1 MQLFIGM
8 HDTNIARHFKAQRAV
23 RYLEGEVICSSDM
36 MPDRLYILVSGLAR
50 CSLLGPNGSE
60 RLLYYRRHG
69 CLLGDTAFFGQQN
82 LPQGLHVVAVK
93 PCEVIW
99 VTYPQFR
106 SVLAEQPQLAL
117 AMLAQAHAKVASL
130 LEQLEYATFTDT
142 FSQVAALILALAS
155 EASTAYAA
163 TGHKLLL
170 NMTHQTMAAATG
182 RTRVTVTYALN
193 RLQDL
198 GVIRL
203 HKGKIEVLD
212 IGALERC
219 ADQAYRPLDRQVHP
233 DGRPLTSAR

>member
-8 HDTNIARHFKAQRAV
+8 HDTNIARHFKAARV
-23 RYLEGEVICSSDM
+23 MRYAEGEVICSSDM
-36 MPDRLYILVSGLAR
+36 MPDRLFILVSGLAR
-50 CSLLGPNGSE
+50 CSLLGPNGCE

-69 CLLGDTAFFGQQN
+69 CLLGDTAFFGQGN
-82 LPQGLHVVAVK
+82 LPQGLHVVAVE
-93 PCEVIW
+93 PCEVIQ

-117 AMLAQAHAKVASL
+117 ALLAQAHAKVASL

-142 FSQVAALILALAS
+142 FSQIAALILALVS
-155 EASTAYAA
+155 EASA
-163 TGHKLLL
+163 TSPPPGNRLLL

-212 IGALERC
+212 IKALERC
-219 ADQAYRPLDRQVHP
+219 ANQAYRPLDRQVHP
-233 DGRPLTSAR
+233 DGHPLTSAR